1 MNDTRLNPNDVE
13 SSVLKTLIS
22 EVNALRNDVNLLYRS
37 NSELRYR
44 IKQLEERLATDER
57 DIEDLMKW

>member
-13 SSVLKTLIS
+13 SSILKTLIS
-22 EVNALRNDVNLLYRS
+22 ENNALRNDVNLLYRS

-44 IKQLEERLATDER
+44 ISQLEERLSDDEK
-57 DIEDLMKW
+57 DIENLMK